1 MCMVI
6 LFLQFL
12 AYRPLILLTSL
23 LEDLVELLLS
33 CLYFCSLNY
42 SQMWYRLAE
51 ALLGFSFEDICGHL
65 CIALS
70 R

>member
-23 LEDLVELLLS
+23 SEDLVELLS

-42 SQMWYRLAE
+42 SQIWYRMAE
-51 ALLGFSFEDICGHL
+51 ALLGFSFEDVCGHL

>member
-12 AYRPLILLTSL
+12 AYRPLILTSL
-23 LEDLVELLLS
+23 SEDLVELLS

-42 SQMWYRLAE
+42 SQIWYRMAE